1 MSFQAMSWAV
11 EQRCDNAGEKLVLL
25 MLANHTNS
33 HTGRCDPS
41 HKMLADECSM
51 GVSTLRRHLE
61 ALEKSGL
68 IEIIHRSTEGVN
80 LPNQYMLK
88 LRGVGPNWTEGPSKS
103 EGGVPPI
110 WATKQEYN
118 QEGNQQKADGG
129 KAPPQSPS
137 LSLDLPE
144 DSAAATKPASP
155 PNAVAVPASTRKRTA
170 KKSPDITFAQF
181 IAQCENEGRDYLT
194 STDPVWNYAQQ
205 AGLTTEMILVA
216 WSEFEDKYV
225 GSTKVYANWNQV
237 FQNAVRQ
244 NWLRLWFQNDRGQF
258 ELTSAGK
265 QAVKVLGA
273 KMQNAA

>member
-1 MSFQAMSWAV
+1 MSWAV

-129 KAPPQSPS
+129 EAPPQSPS

-265 QAVKVLGA
+265 QAVKVLSA
-273 KMQNAA
+273 KMQTAA